1 MDWWWEFLCK
11 EGNDNKSITHL
22 DCDKKKSMQEEDASK
37 ICVGLIIMC
46 SLFDVNHF
54 VRLMFQFLPL
64 QS

>member
-1 MDWWWEFLCK
+1 
-11 EGNDNKSITHL
+11 
-22 DCDKKKSMQEEDASK
+22 MQEEDASK